1 MTLIYAVRGNMAK
14 GAVLQKDLTLKDC
27 WIAKHGNFFAHG
39 GTLRDAVKAAYAKW
53 SESRPIEERIAEF
66 VETHPSLDEPYGDLF
81 EWHHTLTGSCEFG
94 RLGWCV
100 DHGYRPTDS
109 VTLRTF
115 FEKTQGYYGGDV
127 IRRVAREYGI
137 NLL

>member
-1 MTLIYAVRGNMAK
+1 
-14 GAVLQKDLTLKDC
+14 VLRKDLTTRDC
-27 WIAKHGNFFAHG
+27 WVARHDNLFAHG
-39 GTLRDAVKAAYAKW
+39 VTLRGAVEAVNAKW
-53 SESRPIEERIAEF
+53 LNNRPLEERVAEF
-66 VETHPSLDEPYGDLF
+66 VKAHPALDEPYGDLF

-94 RLGWCV
+94 RLGWCK

-115 FEKTQGYYGGDV
+115 FGKTQGYYGGDV